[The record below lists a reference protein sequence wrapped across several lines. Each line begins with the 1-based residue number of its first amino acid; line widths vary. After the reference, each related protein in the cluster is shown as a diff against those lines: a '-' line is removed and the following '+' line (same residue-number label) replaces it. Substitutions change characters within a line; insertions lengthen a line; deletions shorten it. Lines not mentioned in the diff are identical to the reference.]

1 MNKQIGKD
9 GSAKRV
15 RQSEGESRDECGY
28 SPSLVNEHRIY
39 KISRPNWNAN
49 AARYSMY
56 LPQPADRKE
65 VLYFRRCC
73 RWI

>member
-39 KISRPNWNAN
+39 KISRPN
-49 AARYSMY
+49 
-56 LPQPADRKE
+56 
-65 VLYFRRCC
+65 
-73 RWI
+73 